1 MTTPTQE
8 SVKREKSVHRN
19 TIDDWLII
27 IMVSIFLSLS
37 GVLLYL
43 ILSKH
48 LSFKS
53 YY

>member
-1 MTTPTQE
+1 MTTQAG
-8 SVKREKSVHRN
+8 VKSEISAHRN
-19 TIDDWLII
+19 TFDDWLII
-27 IMVSIFLSLS
+27 IMVSIFLSLF

-53 YY
+53 Y